1 MAGRGIRRL
10 GESGGY
16 QVSGGSSGSLEGGCG
31 VAGGGNH
38 QLWTKCGN
46 LPDDVKVV
54 EMVHRRGIRA
64 PK

>member
-10 GESGGY
+10 GKNGGD
-16 QVSGGSSGSLEGGCG
+16 QVLGGSIGSLEGGCR

-46 LPDDVKVV
+46 LPADVKVV
-54 EMVHRRGIRA
+54 EMVRRWGIRA